1 MAISKKPVHKEM
13 NNNMR
18 KNKSVMKDDNVNKK
32 NKLIFDKTN
41 KTIFIVFCSLLMD
54 LLAFTM
60 ILPLLPSLLDHY
72 KINDDPNGCYKWFES
87 SIKYFQQVLQAPE
100 RFNSVLF
107 GGFLGSMFS
116 FLQFLV
122 SPLIGGLSDVY
133 GRKPILL
140 ICLGGI
146 CFSYILWALSKTFSI
161 FILARIIGGI
171 SKGNVS
177 LSMAIIADVSSIA
190 SRGKGMALIGIAFSI
205 GFIIGP
211 VIGALFA
218 KWSHSQHG
226 NWFVFPAIFAF
237 LLSFADFLFVIFY
250 FKESLPKEKRA
261 KSVAK
266 SLSQA
271 TAYINFKDIF
281 QFRAVKNINKKD
293 LNSLQN
299 LGFIYFVYLLVYSG
313 LEFTL
318 TFLTHHTF
326 QYTSMEQGW
335 MFFGIGLI
343 MAILQSS
350 WVRKLPHDK
359 IKPVATLGLLLII
372 PSFVLIGLAT
382 TSNLLILGLLFFAIS
397 TAMVVSCMTTLA
409 SKFGPEDQKGTIL
422 GIFRSLGALA
432 RAIGPILASTA
443 FWSVGSSVTYL
454 TGAVVLIWPWFS
466 LYRSQIS

>member
-1 MAISKKPVHKEM
+1 MLGVKKAQEV
-13 NNNMR
+13 NNNIGM
-18 KNKSVMKDDNVNKK
+18 KK
-32 NKLIFDKTN
+32 NKQKMGNDNKKVTEGDKTD
-41 KTIFIVFCSLLMD
+41 KTIWIIFGSLLLD

-72 KINDDPNGCYKWFES
+72 RLHDGPNGCYRWFES
-87 SIKYFQQVLQAPE
+87 SIRYFQHILNAPE

-116 FLQFLV
+116 FLQFLA

-133 GRKPILL
+133 GRKPVLVT
-140 ICLGGI
+140 CLVGI
-146 CFSYILWALSKTFSI
+146 CMSYILWALSKSFAI
-161 FILARIIGGI
+161 FILARVVGGI

-177 LSMAIIADVSSIA
+177 LSMAIIADVSTVA
-190 SRGKGMALIGIAFSI
+190 SRGKGMALIGIAFSV

-211 VIGALFA
+211 VIGAVFA
-218 KWSHSQHG
+218 KWSQGQHG
-226 NWFVFPAIFAF
+226 DWFVIPATFAF
-237 LLSFADFLFVIFY
+237 LLSLADLLFVIFY
-250 FKESLPKEKRA
+250 FKESLPKGKRA

-266 SLSQA
+266 SIGQA
-271 TAYINFKDIF
+271 TAYINFNDIF
-281 QFRAVKNINKKD
+281 KFRAVKNINQKD
-293 LNSLQN
+293 LVTLQT
-299 LGFIYFVYLLVYSG
+299 LGVIYFSYLLVYSG

-318 TFLTHHTF
+318 TFLTHHVF
-326 QYTSMEQGW
+326 EYTSMQQGW

-350 WVRKLPHDK
+350 WVRRLPQEK

-372 PSFVLIGLAT
+372 PSFVCVGLASSSTLLFIGL
-382 TSNLLILGLLFFAIS
+382 LLFAIS

-409 SKFGPEDQKGTIL
+409 SKFGPHDQKGTIL

-443 FWSVGSSVTYL
+443 FWSFGSTLTYL
-454 TGAVVLIWPWFS
+454 TGAVALIWPWYA
-466 LYRSQIS
+466 LRRSQIS